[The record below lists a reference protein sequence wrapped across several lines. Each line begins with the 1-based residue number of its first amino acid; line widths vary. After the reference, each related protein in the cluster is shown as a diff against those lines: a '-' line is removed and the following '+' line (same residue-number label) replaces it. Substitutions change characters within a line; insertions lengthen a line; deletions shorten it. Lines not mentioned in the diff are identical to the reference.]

1 MLLLKTYDNI
11 LFVFTAIDDVFVR
24 KDLYEGKYKPDRK
37 ALKRLVEE
45 SFCKA
50 QKLGQS
56 SNSCADLEFVC
67 YVIFVILAA

>member
-37 ALKRLVEE
+37 ALQR
-45 SFCKA
+45 
-50 QKLGQS
+50 
-56 SNSCADLEFVC
+56 
-67 YVIFVILAA
+67 